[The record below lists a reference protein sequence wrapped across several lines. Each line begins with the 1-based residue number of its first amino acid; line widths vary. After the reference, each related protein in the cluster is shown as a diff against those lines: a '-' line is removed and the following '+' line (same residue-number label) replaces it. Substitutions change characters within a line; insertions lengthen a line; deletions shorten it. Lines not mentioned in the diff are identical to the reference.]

1 MADASADASAKAL
14 EASVSTDI
22 IGDNSSKNSDKLLS
36 ALAQMQTSFQ
46 EALSK
51 QTNSLLKFFDED
63 KGRKSVR
70 KRSHTQ
76 DESDDSVSEAPK
88 RAKHPSKTGK
98 TSSGNDQ
105 EENEH
110 QRCQSQET
118 DHEVVELFDSGE
130 NSQRGRDVDDTLS
143 LFGGPEF
150 NEDEQ
155 DNENL
160 LSDIAQSLVS
170 SEDTGPPIN
179 DKLASIVNKNFSD
192 DVDLTKLKSILNT
205 HKKPENCTE
214 LFVPRVNTEIWHKM
228 MPHQRKADIKF
239 SNLQDT
245 LIKGV
250 SALTTASNDLLVCR
264 ETKTLPNYKDFLSQL
279 LDATA
284 LFGHVCQELSFKR
297 KETIKPILHPDFKSV
312 CSRTHKVRRLLFGED
327 LPKVVQ
333 DLRASTKVVAQLTS
347 FVPQGNQSEGEEPIP
362 SPKAISTEQKDIH
375 KEIDKVSTQVK
386 DFPKFV
392 DEQLKCYLEKEVS
405 NFQAGQIKKCSHEW
419 SKITSD
425 PDILS
430 IVQGF
435 KSSTGGA
442 PRIVFIFQ
450 DRNNYNQT
458 SPYSLI
464 ASKPCMEHHIR
475 QLAVCQH
482 VEACT
487 LVLIHF
493 FGCCLR
499 KRIQEPELV
508 LPRKRYEDNFMRE
521 VENLNQPRQ
530 RRAPERYE
538 EMYVCADDL
547 TADINEP
554 RNISEAWSNEYNTQW
569 KKATDSEFNAL
580 MENGTWELVPPPD
593 DKNIVG
599 SRWVFKV
606 KRKADGSV
614 EKFKARLV
622 AQGYS
627 QTEGIDYNEVFS
639 PVVRNTSI
647 RSLLALANILDWEI
661 HQMDVKTAFLQGD
674 LTDEIYMKQPEGYR
688 SKENPDHWLQ

>member
-1 MADASADASAKAL
+1 MADASAKAL

-22 IGDNSSKNSDKLLS
+22 IGDNSSQNSDKLLS

-51 QTNSLLKFFDED
+51 QTNSLLKFFYED
-63 KGRKSVR
+63 KGRKSAR
-70 KRSHTQ
+70 KRSHTSSGNDQ
-76 DESDDSVSEAPK
+76 DESDDSDFVSEAPK

-98 TSSGNDQ
+98 TSSGKDQ

-130 NSQRGRDVDDTLS
+130 NSQRGRVVDDTLS

-170 SEDTGPPIN
+170 SEDTGLPIT

-228 MPHQRKADIKF
+228 KPHQRKADIKL

-264 ETKTLPNYKDFLSQL
+264 ETKTLPNYKDLLSQL

-312 CSRTHKVRRLLFGED
+312 CSRTHKVGRLLFGED

-333 DLRASTKVVAQLTS
+333 DLRASTKVMTQLTS
-347 FVPQGNQSEGEEPIP
+347 FVPQGNQSG
-362 SPKAISTEQKDIH
+362 T
-375 KEIDKVSTQVK
+375 
-386 DFPKFV
+386 
-392 DEQLKCYLEKEVS
+392 
-405 NFQAGQIKKCSHEW
+405 N
-419 SKITSD
+419 
-425 PDILS
+425 
-430 IVQGF
+430 
-435 KSSTGGA
+435 KSSYTRSPNNNKQFLSQRG
-442 PRIVFIFQ
+442 
-450 DRNNYNQT
+450 RNQY
-458 SPYSLI
+458 P
-464 ASKPCMEHHIR
+464 
-475 QLAVCQH
+475 
-482 VEACT
+482 
-487 LVLIHF
+487 
-493 FGCCLR
+493 
-499 KRIQEPELV
+499 
-508 LPRKRYEDNFMRE
+508 PRKPYQQN
-521 VENLNQPRQ
+521 
-530 RRAPERYE
+530 
-538 EMYVCADDL
+538 
-547 TADINEP
+547 
-554 RNISEAWSNEYNTQW
+554 
-569 KKATDSEFNAL
+569 KKTY
-580 MENGTWELVPPPD
+580 T
-593 DKNIVG
+593 K
-599 SRWVFKV
+599 K
-606 KRKADGSV
+606 
-614 EKFKARLV
+614 
-622 AQGYS
+622 
-627 QTEGIDYNEVFS
+627 
-639 PVVRNTSI
+639 
-647 RSLLALANILDWEI
+647 
-661 HQMDVKTAFLQGD
+661 
-674 LTDEIYMKQPEGYR
+674 
-688 SKENPDHWLQ
+688 

>member
-1 MADASADASAKAL
+1 MADASAKAL

-22 IGDNSSKNSDKLLS
+22 IGDNSSQNSDKLLS

-63 KGRKSVR
+63 KGRKSAR

-76 DESDDSVSEAPK
+76 DESDDSDFVSEASK

-110 QRCQSQET
+110 QRIIY
-118 DHEVVELFDSGE
+118 SGE
-130 NSQRGRDVDDTLS
+130 NSQQNRDVDDTLS

-160 LSDIAQSLVS
+160 VS
-170 SEDTGPPIN
+170 SEDTGPPIT
-179 DKLASIVNKNFSD
+179 DKLASIVNKKFSD

-228 MPHQRKADIKF
+228 KPHQRKADIKF

-250 SALTTASNDLLVCR
+250 SALTTASNGLLVCR
-264 ETKTLPNYKDFLSQL
+264 ETKTLPNYKDLLSQL

-284 LFGHVCQELSFKR
+284 LFGHVCQKLSFKR

-312 CSRTHKVRRLLFGED
+312 CSRTHKVGRLLFGED

-333 DLRASTKVVAQLTS
+333 DLRASTKVVTKLTS
-347 FVPQGNQSEGEEPIP
+347 FVPQGNQSEGKEPIP

-386 DFPKFV
+386 DFPKIV

-405 NFQAGQIKKCSHEW
+405 NFQAGQIKKFSHEW

-430 IVQGF
+430 MVQGDHITF
-435 KSSTGGA
+435 EGQVPVQHKS
-442 PRIVFIFQ
+442 V
-450 DRNNYNQT
+450 
-458 SPYSLI
+458 
-464 ASKPCMEHHIR
+464 H
-475 QLAVCQH
+475 
-482 VEACT
+482 
-487 LVLIHF
+487 
-493 FGCCLR
+493 
-499 KRIQEPELV
+499 
-508 LPRKRYEDNFMRE
+508 
-521 VENLNQPRQ
+521 
-530 RRAPERYE
+530 
-538 EMYVCADDL
+538 
-547 TADINEP
+547 
-554 RNISEAWSNEYNTQW
+554 
-569 KKATDSEFNAL
+569 
-580 MENGTWELVPPPD
+580 
-593 DKNIVG
+593 
-599 SRWVFKV
+599 
-606 KRKADGSV
+606 
-614 EKFKARLV
+614 
-622 AQGYS
+622 
-627 QTEGIDYNEVFS
+627 
-639 PVVRNTSI
+639 
-647 RSLLALANILDWEI
+647 
-661 HQMDVKTAFLQGD
+661 
-674 LTDEIYMKQPEGYR
+674 
-688 SKENPDHWLQ
+688 